1 MVVEETRFR
10 GIWNRLI
17 KKYKKTLKTVG
28 RQYLADLVNYK
39 KSPDMDIEVVYT
51 EITKMSRKV
60 VELQFEMKVM
70 ALPIGRFQI
79 LFKSLFEDYDTLRDV
94 IDEQKDSDLED
105 LFQRL

>member
-1 MVVEETRFR
+1 MVAEETRSR

-39 KSPDMDIEVVYT
+39 KSPDMDIEAAYT

-60 VELQFEMKVM
+60 VELQPEMKAM
-70 ALPIGRFQI
+70 ALPTGRFQI
-79 LFKSLFEDYDTLRDV
+79 LLKSLPEDYDTLRDA
-94 IDEQKDSDLED
+94 IDG
-105 LFQRL
+105 